1 MTDHMTNNN
10 TQPIGIIGGTG
21 ITELVAQ
28 QGLRLG
34 DKQTVS
40 TPLGEPSG
48 ELQWASWHDQSVVF
62 LPRHGHPHKVPP
74 HLINYRANMLALHHA
89 GVSAIIAINVVG
101 GIHPDM
107 MSGAIVVPN
116 QVIDY
121 TWGRDS
127 TFFDGQ
133 YQPLD
138 HIEFSDPYDERIRQT
153 LIKGAAKAHVEVC
166 DHGVYGATQGP
177 RLETRAEIKRMQN
190 DGCDLVGMTGMP
202 EAALARELKIPYA
215 SVCLVVNPAAG
226 KTEDVIELDDIY
238 AVIESGM
245 TQVYAI
251 LGQALKSTL

>member
-1 MTDHMTNNN
+1 MANKS
-10 TQPIGIIGGTG
+10 TQTVGIIGGTG
-21 ITELVAQ
+21 LTELVAQ
-28 QGLRLG
+28 QGLLLG
-34 DKQTVS
+34 NKETVS
-40 TPLGEPSG
+40 TQLGEPSG
-48 ELQWASWHDQSVVF
+48 ALQWASWHNQSVVF

-74 HLINYRANMLALHHA
+74 HLINYRANLLALQDA

-116 QVIDY
+116 QMIDY

-138 HIEFSDPYDERIRQT
+138 HIEFSDPYDERIRQA
-153 LIKGAAKAHVEVC
+153 LIEGAAKARVDVHN
-166 DHGVYGATQGP
+166 HGVYGATQGP
-177 RLETRAEIKRMQN
+177 RLETRAEIKRMEN

-202 EAALARELKIPYA
+202 EAALARELNIPYA

-226 KTEDVIELDDIY
+226 KTDDVIELDDIY

-251 LGQALKSTL
+251 LGQVLKNTL